1 MEENLIKKSKEGNK
15 EAFAKLIELYER
27 KLFVIAKSRLEQD
40 ADIKDAVQE
49 TIYQAYTNIVNL
61 RNNSSFNAW
70 ITSVLINNCNN
81 IKRDKMF

>member
-49 TIYQAYTNIVNL
+49 TI
-61 RNNSSFNAW
+61 
-70 ITSVLINNCNN
+70 
-81 IKRDKMF
+81 